1 MQPPQVQVV
10 TLTVDQLERML
21 QRSAQIAVDKVYSHE
36 KKYLNRRDAA
46 AYLGISTASL
56 DRMAIKDGIP
66 YIQPELSTIKLY
78 HVKDLDEWA
87 FANRH

>member
-1 MQPPQVQVV
+1 MQTPQVQVV
-10 TLTVDQLERML
+10 TLTVEQLEKML

-36 KKYLNRRDAA
+36 KKYLTRREAA
-46 AYLGISTASL
+46 AYLSISPASL
-56 DRMAIKDGIP
+56 DRMAIKDSIP